1 MQGKLP
7 GKHGEAMKILITGN
21 MGYVGPAVVKRLRQS
36 YPEATLIGLDAGYFG
51 HCLLNAHLLP
61 ECYVDQQVYG
71 DVRLVSREFFHGID
85 AVVHLA
91 AISNDPMGKSFE
103 EATFS
108 INHQGTIRVA
118 KKAREAGVTS
128 FVFAS
133 SCSAYGFAEE
143 GARTETSRVN
153 PLTAYAQSKV
163 LSEKDLASLAD
174 RNFKVTC
181 LRFATACGMSE
192 RLRLDL
198 VVNDFVAGAVVQKKV
213 EVLSDGSPWRPLI
226 DTRDMARA
234 IDWGIQRDS
243 KEGGEYLVVNVG
255 SNEWNY
261 QVRDLAEA
269 VARAVPNVAV
279 SINKDAPPDKRSYR
293 VCYDLF
299 RKLAP
304 GHQPR
309 FSLADA
315 IMMLKEGLEQAHFNI
330 PNYRESSLIR
340 LNVLMD
346 LRKKGLLTPNL
357 EWSFKK

>member
-1 MQGKLP
+1 
-7 GKHGEAMKILITGN
+7 MKILITGN

-36 YPEATLIGLDAGYFG
+36 YPEATLIGLDTGYFG

-71 DVRLVSREFFHGID
+71 DVRLVSKEFFHEIH

-108 INHQGTIRVA
+108 INHQGTIRLAQKA
-118 KKAREAGVTS
+118 KEAGVKS

-133 SCSAYGFAEE
+133 SCSVYGFAEE
-143 GARTETSRVN
+143 RARTETSELN
-153 PLTAYAQSKV
+153 PLTAYAKSKV
-163 LSEKDLASLAD
+163 LSEKDLAILGD

-181 LRFATACGMSE
+181 LRFATACGISE

-213 EVLSDGSPWRPLI
+213 VVLSDGSPWRPLI
-226 DTRDMARA
+226 NTQDMARA

-243 KEGGEYLVVNVG
+243 TEGGDYLVVNVG

-269 VARAVPNVAV
+269 VARAVPNVEV

-304 GHQPR
+304 RHQPQV
-309 FSLADA
+309 SLTDT
-315 IMMLKEGLEQAHFNI
+315 IMQLKEGLEQANFNI

-346 LRKKGLLTPNL
+346 LRKKGLLTSNL